1 MFQDESGNNENPKTN
16 RHLEQNYSKNDT
28 SNEKESTIPKDSEYT
43 KNIFLMS
50 SIDNNFLL
58 FTAKI
63 SASPNTPPY
72 HYIRGFFDSGSPK
85 SYIQTDKALNELH
98 LLPHRQDTICIQ
110 GVGDQRSAPQISKEV
125 VFYLHTNS
133 TTPLKIS
140 AATLPI
146 VTPHT
151 FPFEI
156 DQIKD
161 RIPRLNTLQYADS
174 QPHLPIT
181 LLLGNSHMWPLIESI
196 EVLHENV
203 FLINTSIWY
212 MIAGEG
218 IKTLLQPTLKF
229 HTSFHSIPQS
239 LWDLE
244 SIGIN
249 TKGLVETEA
258 ELKALQLFYASIEKI
273 WERYQVRWPWIE
285 SPPPLVN
292 NYNLAIA
299 RLKG

>member
-1 MFQDESGNNENPKTN
+1 MLRVAF
-16 RHLEQNYSKNDT
+16 R
-28 SNEKESTIPKDSEYT
+28 
-43 KNIFLMS
+43 S
-50 SIDNNFLL
+50 S
-58 FTAKI
+58 
-63 SASPNTPPY
+63 PPVF
-72 HYIRGFFDSGSPK
+72 I
-85 SYIQTDKALNELH
+85 ITLQTDKALNEIH
-98 LLPHRQDTICIQ
+98 LSPHRQDTICIQ
-110 GVGDQRSAPQISKEV
+110 GVGDQKSAPQISQEV

-133 TTPLKIS
+133 STLLKIS

-146 VTPHT
+146 ITPHT

-156 DQIKD
+156 DQIKNK
-161 RIPRLNTLQYADS
+161 IPKLNTLQYADS

-203 FLINTSIWY
+203 FLINTSIGY

-218 IKTLLQPTLKF
+218 IKTLLQPTLKL
-229 HTSFHSIPQS
+229 HTSFHSTPQN

-249 TKGLVETEA
+249 TKGLAETEA
-258 ELKALQLFYASIEKI
+258 ELKALQLFYASTEKI
-273 WERYQVRWPWIE
+273 GERYQVRWPWIE
-285 SPPPLVN
+285 SPPPLAN

-299 RLKG
+299 RLKGQIKKLKDSTDFFQRYNQYFADLAQRQIVEQVSTERPQNTISHYLPPKGSWT